1 MNDAIGGLEPEL
13 IRTDFSL
20 NKPLNKEINDSL
32 LISGLVPLVH
42 SGGEM
47 LTHTLMEI
55 TLVLNHLEK
64 KFKLQLL
71 RLL

>member
-1 MNDAIGGLEPEL
+1 MNDAIGIFTLGGLEPEL

-42 SGGEM
+42 SGNDI
-47 LTHTLMEI
+47 LTHTIMEI
-55 TLVLNHLEK
+55 TLVLNQLEQ
-64 KFKLQLL
+64 KF
-71 RLL
+71 